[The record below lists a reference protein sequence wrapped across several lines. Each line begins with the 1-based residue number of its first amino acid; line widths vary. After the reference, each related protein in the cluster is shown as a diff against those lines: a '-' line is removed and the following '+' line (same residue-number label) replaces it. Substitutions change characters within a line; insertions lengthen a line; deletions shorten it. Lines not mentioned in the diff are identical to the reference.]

1 MAAAGRRGLTAC
13 GEAKLCGERGRFPA
27 EITGSDARGI
37 GGRVSKIDAGSALNL
52 DLVKM
57 FVVLKVGNSSLL

>member
-1 MAAAGRRGLTAC
+1 MSKRDVEEVEKSL
-13 GEAKLCGERGRFPA
+13 EM
-27 EITGSDARGI
+27 
-37 GGRVSKIDAGSALNL
+37 SKIDAGSALNL